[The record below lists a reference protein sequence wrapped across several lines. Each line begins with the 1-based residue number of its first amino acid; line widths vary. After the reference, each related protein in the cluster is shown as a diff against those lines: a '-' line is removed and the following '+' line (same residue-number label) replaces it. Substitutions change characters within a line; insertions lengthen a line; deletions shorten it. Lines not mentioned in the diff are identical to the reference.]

1 MRFDIDSGKLLYAL
15 GIAFAA
21 AALLYFARD
30 VVFDL
35 SITVKAVLLFVAF
48 VTFVLGGVTLQRD
61 VLDVVAFALAG
72 VTYVVFVGYVVLRY
86 GPSETGTFLL
96 LALSAGL
103 FVALGYGLRQG
114 KLTVNRQQ
122 ATTVAAA
129 LLVLSVA
136 LVGLDALGG
145 DVTYDFETAQSVT
158 VDPVAADEPAPY
170 VERSVRIG
178 TMTATNDFVF
188 TRALSLPSLR
198 GCLAGVENVSRNDVW
213 VSYDFPSDTR
223 PDTIAGGTTR
233 AFSVRAD
240 VPVDVN
246 RTDVVAYS
254 IERGSDCDVERTQP
268 TVIVTVGADDDRVD

>member
-178 TMTATNDFVF
+178 TMRAVRAYRNDDRDERLCLHS
-188 TRALSLPSLR
+188 RALAPVPTGLSGRRRERLAERRVGVVRLPKRHPARHHRWRDDPCVQRSSR
-198 GCLAGVENVSRNDVW
+198 RPSRRQPHRCGGVQHR
-213 VSYDFPSDTR
+213 TR
-223 PDTIAGGTTR
+223 
-233 AFSVRAD
+233 
-240 VPVDVN
+240 
-246 RTDVVAYS
+246 
-254 IERGSDCDVERTQP
+254 Q
-268 TVIVTVGADDDRVD
+268 